1 LYNNFSFGQLNT
13 NRKSLTKITCMKRKV
28 FSSPN
33 LESAIHFIDLQST
46 KIYLF
51 FLKRFNIFSDGK
63 ITQFK
68 RRLKKRETKESA
80 YFCFHLTGKNT
91 CNFLKSLPVIFSVL
105 NIVFIRFCLILKAK
119 RGHDSKYI
127 CKKKI
132 GKQGEGRWIEHNTW
146 SRSFNFFLFSEG
158 GHCLY
163 LGSMKIGG
171 LAPMGFSFSLK
182 KKFRRDFGWFWC
194 KHGVVGFLHSRS
206 KSKHFVHKLKT
217 KGDFECPLNEVT
229 SFSIELSLFF
239 IIYIQFSEQNI
250 SKIWVITV

>member
-1 LYNNFSFGQLNT
+1 
-13 NRKSLTKITCMKRKV
+13 LTYKV
-28 FSSPN
+28 QR
-33 LESAIHFIDLQST
+33 FIS
-46 KIYLF
+46 F
-51 FLKRFNIFSDGK
+51 FLKDLIFFPTEK
-63 ITQFK
+63 LPN
-68 RRLKKRETKESA
+68 LKGDWKKEKLKNQHIFA
-80 YFCFHLTGKNT
+80 FIWRGKNT

-239 IIYIQFSEQNI
+239 IIYIQFFEQNI